1 MILKKLHLINYPI
14 IIWTSFEIACF
25 PDFVKFIIHNMT
37 YLPYSRLDKKSLTD
51 IFFNNI
57 FFEIQKSNICNFA
70 DNETLRHCSQDETV
84 IENLAYDVKNLVQ
97 T

>member
-1 MILKKLHLINYPI
+1 
-14 IIWTSFEIACF
+14 
-25 PDFVKFIIHNMT
+25 MT

-51 IFFNNI
+51 IFFNDI

-70 DNETLRHCSQDETV
+70 DNEMLRHCSQDETV